1 MSNFETTK
9 YKDNNPK
16 QTIEQ
21 IKNILKSNNIF
32 TKETEWFNQCNDYY
46 SLRLE
51 VCNPETYESLEIG
64 VNGKGTSEDF
74 ARASAYAELLERIQ
88 NSALFLTEF
97 SQEDKFHG
105 GFYSSSDEI
114 YVSNKDILGKSIDH
128 DYEYILP
135 KMTQAELETFLTDS
149 HFLTPSGCP
158 NEQIAIPYYSVNNSK
173 IC

>member
-64 VNGKGTSEDF
+64 VNGKGTNEDF

-88 NSALFLTEF
+88 NSALLR
-97 SQEDKFHG
+97 S
-105 GFYSSSDEI
+105 
-114 YVSNKDILGKSIDH
+114 L
-128 DYEYILP
+128 
-135 KMTQAELETFLTDS
+135 
-149 HFLTPSGCP
+149 
-158 NEQIAIPYYSVNNSK
+158 
-173 IC
+173 